1 MAEENIE
8 AAVVDENPSV
18 AEREETVLENAG
30 VSTKDSDGTWKVDLS
45 QPIQNQEDAVQ
56 EQSTDEVPVRDE
68 PEASEKV
75 VEKVQE
81 QEEPTGES
89 QEEKTIELVNEE
101 SVEEKTEPTEQKVE
115 EKIPEPQVQLPPGVD
130 KLVSF
135 LQETGGSMEDYVRL
149 NQDFDSYDDSTLISE
164 YYKQTK
170 PHLNMEEINFLL
182 EDKFSYNEDEDD
194 PINIKRKKLAYKE
207 EIASARNY
215 LSSQKNKYYEDI
227 KSGANASPE
236 VKEALGF
243 YNNYKK
249 EQEELTVRQQ
259 KLAEHFKNKTN
270 NLFNDN
276 FKGFDFKVGE
286 NKYRFNV
293 KDVQSTKEVQ
303 SDILKT
309 FKTFLD
315 KDNMLNDAK
324 GYHKALFAARNADS
338 IASHFYEQGK
348 ADAIKQISAES
359 KNINMDPRRAAQNNE
374 TTGFKVRAL
383 SGDDSSKLK
392 VKIRKSI

>member
-1 MAEENIE
+1 MSEDKNVAEV
-8 AAVVDENPSV
+8 AVEETPSV
-18 AEREETVLENAG
+18 QETETKLA
-30 VSTKDSDGTWKVDLS
+30 KDSGTVVEQDGVYKVDLTKK
-45 QPIQNQEDAVQ
+45 PEQNAVQ

-68 PEASEKV
+68 PKASEKV

-101 SVEEKTEPTEQKVE
+101 SVEEKTEPTEQKVD

-243 YNNYKK
+243 YNNYKQ

-348 ADAIKQISAES
+348 ADAIKQISAEA
-359 KNINMDPRRAAQNNE
+359 KNINMDPRRAGQNTE

-392 VKIRKSI
+392 VKIRKTI

>member
-1 MAEENIE
+1 MSEDKNVAEV
-8 AAVVDENPSV
+8 AVDETPS
-18 AEREETVLENAG
+18 AQETETKLA
-30 VSTKDSDGTWKVDLS
+30 KDSGTVVEQDGVYKVDLTKKPD
-45 QPIQNQEDAVQ
+45 QDAVQ

-68 PEASEKV
+68 PEVSEKV
-75 VEKVQE
+75 VEKVQD

-89 QEEKTIELVNEE
+89 QEEKTIELVNEQ
-101 SVEEKTEPTEQKVE
+101 SVEEKTETTEQKVE

-130 KLVSF
+130 KLVNF

-182 EDKFSYNEDEDD
+182 EDKFSYDENEDD

-243 YNNYKK
+243 YNNYKQ

-270 NLFNDN
+270 NLFNDS

-348 ADAIKQISAES
+348 ADAIKQISAEA

>member
-1 MAEENIE
+1 MSEDKNVAEV
-8 AAVVDENPSV
+8 AVDETPSV
-18 AEREETVLENAG
+18 QETETKLA
-30 VSTKDSDGTWKVDLS
+30 KDSGTVVEQDGVYKVDLTKK
-45 QPIQNQEDAVQ
+45 PDQNAVQ

-68 PEASEKV
+68 PKASEKV

-182 EDKFSYNEDEDD
+182 EDKFSYNEDEDE

-243 YNNYKK
+243 YNNYKQ

-348 ADAIKQISAES
+348 ADAIKQISAEA

>member
-1 MAEENIE
+1 MSEDKNVAEV
-8 AAVVDENPSV
+8 AVDETPS
-18 AEREETVLENAG
+18 AQETETKLA
-30 VSTKDSDGTWKVDLS
+30 KDSGTVVEQDGVYKVDLTKKPD
-45 QPIQNQEDAVQ
+45 QDAVQ

-68 PEASEKV
+68 PEVSEKV
-75 VEKVQE
+75 VEKVQD

-89 QEEKTIELVNEE
+89 QEEKTIELVNEQ
-101 SVEEKTEPTEQKVE
+101 SVEEKTETTEQKVE

-130 KLVSF
+130 KLVNF

-243 YNNYKK
+243 YNNYKQ

-270 NLFNDN
+270 NLFNDS

-348 ADAIKQISAES
+348 ADAIKQISAEA

>member
-1 MAEENIE
+1 MSEDKKVAEV
-8 AAVVDENPSV
+8 AVDETPSV
-18 AEREETVLENAG
+18 QETETKLA
-30 VSTKDSDGTWKVDLS
+30 KDSGTVVEQDGVYKVDLTKK
-45 QPIQNQEDAVQ
+45 PDQNAVQ

-68 PEASEKV
+68 SEASKKV

-89 QEEKTIELVNEE
+89 KEEKTIELVNEE

>member
-1 MAEENIE
+1 MSENKNVAE
-8 AAVVDENPSV
+8 AAVDETPSV
-18 AEREETVLENAG
+18 QETETKLA
-30 VSTKDSDGTWKVDLS
+30 KDSGTVVEQDGVYKVDLTKK
-45 QPIQNQEDAVQ
+45 PDQNAVQ

>member
-1 MAEENIE
+1 MSEDKNVAEV
-8 AAVVDENPSV
+8 AVDETPSV
-18 AEREETVLENAG
+18 QETETKLA
-30 VSTKDSDGTWKVDLS
+30 KDSGTVVEQDGVYKVDLTKK
-45 QPIQNQEDAVQ
+45 PDQNAVQ

-68 PEASEKV
+68 PKASEKV

-149 NQDFDSYDDSTLISE
+149 NQDFDNYDDSTLISE

-243 YNNYKK
+243 YNNYKQ

-270 NLFNDN
+270 NLFTDN
-276 FKGFDFKVGE
+276 FKGFDFEVGE

-293 KDVQSTKEVQ
+293 KDVQRTKEVQ

-348 ADAIKQISAES
+348 ADAIKQVSAES
-359 KNINMDPRRAAQNNE
+359 KNINMDPRRASQNTE

>member
-1 MAEENIE
+1 MSEDKKVAEV
-8 AAVVDENPSV
+8 AVDETPSV
-18 AEREETVLENAG
+18 QETETKLA
-30 VSTKDSDGTWKVDLS
+30 KDSGTVVEQDGVYKVDLTKK
-45 QPIQNQEDAVQ
+45 PDQNAVQ

-89 QEEKTIELVNEE
+89 KEEKTIELVNEE

>member
-1 MAEENIE
+1 
-8 AAVVDENPSV
+8 
-18 AEREETVLENAG
+18 
-30 VSTKDSDGTWKVDLS
+30 
-45 QPIQNQEDAVQ
+45 
-56 EQSTDEVPVRDE
+56 
-68 PEASEKV
+68 V

-101 SVEEKTEPTEQKVE
+101 SVEEKTESTEHKVE

-243 YNNYKK
+243 YNNYKQ

-348 ADAIKQISAES
+348 ADAIKQISAEA

>member
-1 MAEENIE
+1 MSEDKNVAEV
-8 AAVVDENPSV
+8 AVDETPS
-18 AEREETVLENAG
+18 AQETETKLA
-30 VSTKDSDGTWKVDLS
+30 KDSGTVVEQDGVYKVDLTKKPD
-45 QPIQNQEDAVQ
+45 QDAVQ

-68 PEASEKV
+68 PEVSEKV
-75 VEKVQE
+75 VEKVQD

-89 QEEKTIELVNEE
+89 QEEKTIELVNEQ
-101 SVEEKTEPTEQKVE
+101 SVEEKTETTEQKVE

-130 KLVSF
+130 KLVNF

-149 NQDFDSYDDSTLISE
+149 NQDFDTYDDSTLISE

-215 LSSQKNKYYEDI
+215 LSSQKDKYYEDI

-243 YNNYKK
+243 YNNYKQ

-270 NLFNDN
+270 NLFNDS

-348 ADAIKQISAES
+348 ADAIKQISAEA

>member
-1 MAEENIE
+1 MSEDKNVAEV
-8 AAVVDENPSV
+8 AVDETPS
-18 AEREETVLENAG
+18 AQETETKLA
-30 VSTKDSDGTWKVDLS
+30 KDSGTVVEQDGVYKVDLTKKPD
-45 QPIQNQEDAVQ
+45 QDAVQ

-68 PEASEKV
+68 PEVSEKV
-75 VEKVQE
+75 VEKVQD

-89 QEEKTIELVNEE
+89 QEEKTIELVNEQ
-101 SVEEKTEPTEQKVE
+101 SVEEKTETTEQKVE

-130 KLVSF
+130 KLVNF

-182 EDKFSYNEDEDD
+182 EDKFSYDENEDD

-215 LSSQKNKYYEDI
+215 LSSQKDKYYEDI

-243 YNNYKK
+243 YNNYKQ

-270 NLFNDN
+270 NLFNDS

-348 ADAIKQISAES
+348 ADAIKQISAEA

>member
-1 MAEENIE
+1 
-8 AAVVDENPSV
+8 
-18 AEREETVLENAG
+18 
-30 VSTKDSDGTWKVDLS
+30 
-45 QPIQNQEDAVQ
+45 
-56 EQSTDEVPVRDE
+56 
-68 PEASEKV
+68 
-75 VEKVQE
+75 
-81 QEEPTGES
+81 
-89 QEEKTIELVNEE
+89 
-101 SVEEKTEPTEQKVE
+101 
-115 EKIPEPQVQLPPGVD
+115 
-130 KLVSF
+130 
-135 LQETGGSMEDYVRL
+135 
-149 NQDFDSYDDSTLISE
+149 
-164 YYKQTK
+164 
-170 PHLNMEEINFLL
+170 MEEINFLL

-243 YNNYKK
+243 YNNYKQ

-348 ADAIKQISAES
+348 ADAIKQISAEA
-359 KNINMDPRRAAQNNE
+359 KNINMDLRRAAQNNE

>member
-1 MAEENIE
+1 MSEDKKVAEV
-8 AAVVDENPSV
+8 AVDETPSV
-18 AEREETVLENAG
+18 QETETKLA
-30 VSTKDSDGTWKVDLS
+30 KDSGTVVEQDGVYKVDLTKK
-45 QPIQNQEDAVQ
+45 PDQNAVQ

>member
-1 MAEENIE
+1 MEENKE
-8 AAVVDENPSV
+8 NVV
-18 AEREETVLENAG
+18 EETTQEN
-30 VSTKDSDGTWKVDLS
+30 VTKVEVKETPQDDNIIKVNLDK
-45 QPIQNQEDAVQ
+45 PIKKEEDATGK
-56 EQSTDEVPVRDE
+56 QSADEVPVRDE

>member
-1 MAEENIE
+1 MSEDKKVAEV
-8 AAVVDENPSV
+8 AVDETPSV
-18 AEREETVLENAG
+18 QETETKLA
-30 VSTKDSDGTWKVDLS
+30 KDSGTVVEQDGVYKVDLTKK
-45 QPIQNQEDAVQ
+45 PDQNAVQ

-81 QEEPTGES
+81 QEEPTGEG

>member
-1 MAEENIE
+1 MSEDKKVAEV
-8 AAVVDENPSV
+8 AVDETPSV
-18 AEREETVLENAG
+18 QETETKLA
-30 VSTKDSDGTWKVDLS
+30 KDSGTVVEQDGVYKVDLTKK
-45 QPIQNQEDAVQ
+45 PDQNAVQ
-56 EQSTDEVPVRDE
+56 EQSTDEVPVRDK

-243 YNNYKK
+243 YNNYKQ

-315 KDNMLNDAK
+315 KNNMLNDAK

-348 ADAIKQISAES
+348 ADAIKQISAEA